1 MNINIAS
8 PLLSRFD
15 VVLHLKDKIDSEW
28 DSLVADY
35 VLHAKKSDDNCN
47 KDEQSSVWSIGRLQ
61 VIFFLIENNKN
72 KLNFN
77 EF

>member
-28 DSLVADY
+28 DGLVADY
-35 VLHAKKSDDNCN
+35 VLNAKKSDDCN
-47 KDEQSSVWSIGRLQ
+47 KDEENGVWSIGRLQ
-61 VIFFLIENNKN
+61 VCF
-72 KLNFN
+72 
-77 EF
+77 

>member
-15 VVLHLKDKIDSEW
+15 VVLHLKDKIDHEW

-35 VLHAKKSDDNCN
+35 VLDAKRFEACSKETSHIWNI
-47 KDEQSSVWSIGRLQ
+47 ERLQ
-61 VIFFLIENNKN
+61 VLNNNK
-72 KLNFN
+72 FYV
-77 EF
+77 